1 VGGEL
6 SFAPPK
12 FVPGAAPPKRG
23 TPYSAS
29 GMGEHMF
36 AKKELHQANIR
47 LCRSWAYTPLT
58 PLSLL
63 YHIGA
68 AFVKSFLENFYIKF
82 LCQDIDTQ
90 FFTENFSN
98 NS

>member
-1 VGGEL
+1 MGGEL
-6 SFAPPK
+6 LFATLK
-12 FVPGAAPPKRG
+12 FVPGAAPPKTG
-23 TPYSAS
+23 IPYSAS
-29 GMGEHMF
+29 GLGEHMF
-36 AKKELHQANIR
+36 AKK
-47 LCRSWAYTPLT
+47 RSCNRTFVCVGAGPTPPKP
-58 PLSLL
+58 PLFLL

-82 LCQDIDTQ
+82 SCQDIDTQ